1 MRLSPLAAAALVLG
15 LAGPAAAQDWIE
27 YTSKTDLFIVNFPG
41 EPAIREIT
49 YPTEYGITLPGR
61 IYTVEDRGSRYAV
74 TVVDYRKA
82 EQLHIERAKNCTG
95 YPDTC
100 TNRTANDLRG
110 ALDYAVAQF
119 LQRDAK
125 VTYYGLGDTDRI
137 EGRRVQ
143 LLNPDQSRT
152 FVAVYLHEY
161 RLYILEGTVPPNAPP
176 PALFQQNV
184 GVFDEKME
192 RVRYRTLYRHGVT
205 PLPEREPS
213 PPGGRERGC

>member
-1 MRLSPLAAAALVLG
+1 MRVSPLVPAVLILALS
-15 LAGPAAAQDWIE
+15 GPAAAQEWVE
-27 YTSKTDLFIVNFPG
+27 YTSKQDLFIVNFPG
-41 EPAIREIT
+41 EPTVREIP
-49 YPTEYGITLPGR
+49 YPTEFGIALPAR
-61 IYTVEDRGSRYAV
+61 VYTVEDRGSRYSV

-82 EQLHIERAKNCTG
+82 ETLHTERAKNCTG

-100 TNRTANDLRG
+100 TNRIANDLRG
-110 ALDYAVAQF
+110 ALDYAVFQF
-119 LQRDAK
+119 LRRDATI
-125 VTYYGLGDTDRI
+125 TYYGLGDTDRI

-152 FVAVYLHEY
+152 FGAIYMHEL
-161 RLYILEGTVPPNAPP
+161 RLYILEGTVPANAPP

-184 GVFDEKME
+184 GIFDEKMD

>member
-1 MRLSPLAAAALVLG
+1 MRVSRLIPLVASLALAA
-15 LAGPAAAQDWIE
+15 PAAAQEWNE
-27 YTSKTDLFIVNFPG
+27 YTSKQDLFIVNFPG
-41 EPAIREIT
+41 EPTIREIP
-49 YPTEYGITLPGR
+49 YPTEFGITLPAR
-61 IYTVEDRGSRYAV
+61 VYTAEAQGSRYSV
-74 TVVDYRKA
+74 TVVDYRIA
-82 EQLHIERAKNCTG
+82 EKLHTERAKTCTG

-110 ALDYAVAQF
+110 ALDYAVFQF
-119 LQRDAK
+119 LQRDGK

-152 FVAVYLHEY
+152 FGAVYMHEL
-161 RLYILEGTVPPNAPP
+161 RLYVLEGTVPSNAPP

-184 GVFDEKME
+184 GIFDEKME